1 MAKKPIIKADAN
13 AKPGLTNEQ
22 KAEQVARFFTQKRE
36 QYFQIILGNLLRN
49 EAVTHETMVTVS
61 GKDGSEHH
69 QANILEIVD
78 TAIEG
83 ADYAIERL
91 FPLPTEKKEGE

>member
-13 AKPGLTNEQ
+13 GLTNEQ

-36 QYFQIILGNLLRN
+36 SYFQLILANLLRN
-49 EAVTHETMVTVS
+49 ENVTHETMVKVS
-61 GKDGSEHH
+61 DKDGREYH
-69 QANILEIVD
+69 QVNILEIVD
-78 TAIEG
+78 NAIEG

-91 FPLPTEKKEGE
+91 FPLPKAEDAK

>member
-13 AKPGLTNEQ
+13 GLTPEQ

-36 QYFQIILGNLLRN
+36 SYFQGLLFNL
-49 EAVTHETMVTVS
+49 AHTA
-61 GKDGSEHH
+61 GPDADIK
-69 QANILEIVD
+69 AIVD
-78 TAIEG
+78 KAIEG

-91 FPLPTEKKEGE
+91 FPLPTEKKEDAK

>member
-13 AKPGLTNEQ
+13 GLTNEQ
-22 KAEQVARFFTQKRE
+22 KAEQVARFFSQKRE
-36 QYFQIILGNLLRN
+36 SYFQGLLFNL
-49 EAVTHETMVTVS
+49 AHTA
-61 GKDGSEHH
+61 GPDADIK
-69 QANILEIVD
+69 AIVD
-78 TAIEG
+78 KAITG